1 RDAAFAWM
9 PQDRPCGYAWRM
21 PQRFRHV
28 VELEDKTFLLLV
40 VAVSAAFA
48 AVIWPFYSAV
58 LWGAA
63 IAILFAP
70 LHRKILARLH
80 GRPNLASVATL
91 SIIIAIVIVPLII
104 IGALLVRQ
112 GAAVYEH
119 IQAGNVDFRSYLL
132 QIADALPSW
141 AANLLNAIGITN
153 LDD

>member
-1 RDAAFAWM
+1 TAHDAAGPGHAGVRTNPLRGEELLETRNTELAIARAPRPAAASGWADGAARRNGTGRDAAFAWM

-63 IAILFAP
+63 IAILF
-70 LHRKILARLH
+70 
-80 GRPNLASVATL
+80 
-91 SIIIAIVIVPLII
+91 
-104 IGALLVRQ
+104 
-112 GAAVYEH
+112 
-119 IQAGNVDFRSYLL
+119 
-132 QIADALPSW
+132 
-141 AANLLNAIGITN
+141 
-153 LDD
+153 